1 MTKIVNIS
9 MTHKFHAV
17 EVSAKV
23 IAHCAVKAAYATA
36 LTIEECEALLNW
48 CNCQSSDLWEDM
60 SLQEILNVYRATA
73 EWDTFEAWAAEDWEA
88 AYAAWNAA
96 VIDEGNQM
104 MPRDADDGGC

>member
-1 MTKIVNIS
+1 MSKTPTIIIS
-9 MTHKFHAV
+9 KTTTF
-17 EVSAKV
+17 KV
-23 IAHCAVKAAYATA
+23 VQVHDKVLEHCAVKAAYVEQ
-36 LTIEECEALLNW
+36 LTIEEAEALVNW
-48 CNCQSSDLWEDM
+48 CSHQQSDLWEDL

-104 MPRDADDGGC
+104 MPRV

>member
-1 MTKIVNIS
+1 MTNTPTIVIS
-9 MTHKFHAV
+9 KTSTFKV
-17 EVSAKV
+17 VQVSDKV
-23 IAHCAVKAAYATA
+23 LKHCAVKAMYADQ
-36 LTIEECEALLNW
+36 LKLEECEALVNW

-73 EWDTFEAWAAEDWEA
+73 EWDTFEAWASADWEA

-104 MPRDADDGGC
+104 MPRV